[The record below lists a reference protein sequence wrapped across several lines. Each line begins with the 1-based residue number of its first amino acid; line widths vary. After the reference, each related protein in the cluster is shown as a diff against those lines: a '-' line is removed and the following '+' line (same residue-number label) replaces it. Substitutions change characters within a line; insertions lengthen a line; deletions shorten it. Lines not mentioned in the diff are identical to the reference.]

1 MKESDMKVSSSQ
13 YAKTLLVL
21 SDTGDVRRIAASFLA
36 LVRRNR
42 AAKRLPAILRMAERL
57 SDERDGTVSLFV
69 ETATET
75 DEPVRRAIE
84 SAVAG
89 FFPGKRPVFRYGVS
103 PGLVGGAR
111 ISSDDEMVDATVRRR
126 LTELEKT
133 FR

>member
-1 MKESDMKVSSSQ
+1 MKVSSSQ
-13 YAKTLLVL
+13 YAKTLLAL
-21 SDTGDVRRIAASFLA
+21 SDTEDVRRIAASFLA

-57 SDERDGTVSLFV
+57 SDERDGTVSLSV

-75 DEPVRRAIE
+75 DEPTRNAIE

-89 FFPGKRPVFRYGVS
+89 FFPGKRPVFRYGADRSLVS
-103 PGLVGGAR
+103 GAR
-111 ISSDDEMVDATVRRR
+111 ISSDDEMIDATVRRR

-133 FR
+133 LR